1 MSAATN
7 TNDTAGLPEFPGA
20 RDARCPFDPP
30 PTHTQWREGEGLE
43 RAVWNGSPVWA
54 VTRHEDI
61 REALADQRISA
72 DFRRPDFPGLTPDAA
87 QQPPTF
93 VRMDDPEHAR
103 LRRMLTKDFTVK
115 QVEQKRPHIQ
125 QLVDE
130 HIDAM
135 IGKGQPADLVHDFAL
150 PIPSLVISIM
160 LGVPYSDHKF
170 FQEHGDTVNNTA
182 ATPEQKQTAQ
192 RELFGYLLELIKRKE
207 QEPSDDLLSRLFAE
221 QVATGQFSREGAAM
235 TGIILLI
242 AGHETTSN
250 MIGLGTLALL
260 ENPGQ
265 AARLRDTDD
274 PKVIANAVEELLRYL
289 TIVQDMLVRVATED
303 VTIGGQLVRAGE
315 GLIMGL
321 PAGNRDASVFADAD
335 TFDID
340 RRNARSHVAFGFGI
354 HQCLGQALARLELQI
369 ALPTLLRRLPN
380 LRLAVP
386 IEQIKY
392 RHGLTTYGVHEL
404 PVAW

>member
-1 MSAATN
+1 MTTADKT
-7 TNDTAGLPEFPGA
+7 DTTGLPEFPGP

-30 PTHTQWREGEGLE
+30 PKHVDWREGERLG
-43 RAVWNGSPVWA
+43 RAMWNGAPVWV
-54 VTRHEDI
+54 VTRYEDI
-61 REALADQRISA
+61 RAVLADQRISA
-72 DFRRPDFPGLTPDAA
+72 DYQRPDFPGWTPDAA

-93 VRMDDPEHAR
+93 ARMDDPEHAR

-115 QVEQKRPHIQ
+115 QVEQKRPQIQ

-130 HIDAM
+130 HIEQM
-135 IGKGQPADLVHDFAL
+135 IRKGAPADLVHAFAL
-150 PIPSLVISIM
+150 PIPSLVISM
-160 LGVPYSDHKF
+160 LLGVPYDDHQF
-170 FQEHGDTVNNTA
+170 FQEHSETVNNNA
-182 ATPEQKQTAQ
+182 ATPEEKQTAQ
-192 RELFGYLLELIKRKE
+192 RELFGYLLELVKRKE
-207 QEPSDDLLSRLFAE
+207 QEPGDDLISRLVTE
-221 QVATGQFSREGAAM
+221 QVVTGQFSREGAAM

-242 AGHETTSN
+242 AGHETTAN
-250 MIGLGTLALL
+250 MLALGTLALL
-260 ENPGQ
+260 ENPEQ

-289 TIVQDMLVRVATED
+289 TIVQDMVVRVATED

-321 PAGNRDASVFADAD
+321 PAGNRDTSVFTGAD